1 MQIEVDIINDLKL
14 IFNNSILVIA
24 FITWISNQTIK
35 SVLFYFTDKRWDISR
50 FFGAGG
56 MPSTHS
62 ALSISV
68 AVSIGYRE
76 GWHTSLF
83 ALAMILAIIVMADA
97 AGVRRATGEQAK
109 VLNRIIIEF
118 FDEIKIK
125 DRRLRE
131 FIGHTP
137 FEVIVGAII
146 GFVIASIISIYF
158 RI

>member
-1 MQIEVDIINDLKL
+1 MIALITLMFNQTVKL
-14 IFNNSILVIA
+14 II
-24 FITWISNQTIK
+24 
-35 SVLFYFTDKRWDISR
+35 FYAVEKKLDFGR

-62 ALSISV
+62 ALAMSV

-76 GWHTSLF
+76 GWDTSIF
-83 ALAMILAIIVMADA
+83 ALAIAITIIVMADA

-109 VLNRIIIEF
+109 VLNKIIIEF
-118 FDEIKIK
+118 IEEIKIK

-137 FEVIVGAII
+137 FEVIVGAFI
-146 GFVIASIISIYF
+146 GFAIATIISIYF
-158 RI
+158 